1 MEGKRRKLQ
10 EDNRVELIV
19 IGSGTG
25 VPSLRR
31 GSPALAVRVAGR
43 VLLLDLGAGT
53 LRSMLRQGLNFN
65 QIDILALSHRH
76 PDHVGDLVP
85 FLFAT
90 RYALGYTRRQPF
102 WLLAA
107 RGFAGFLERLKSAF
121 GDWLEPPAGL
131 LQLRELSPD
140 GPDEAAWEG
149 LRIKSAPTNHIDG
162 SLAFRLEAGS
172 RSLVYSGDTDESDSL
187 VALAQGAD
195 LLALEAANPIKIPG
209 HLTPTEAGR
218 LAARAG
224 VRRLLLTHFYPPCDE
239 VDVVA
244 LAARE
249 FSGEILRAEDGL
261 RVDLENQGS
270 PPQSR

>member
-1 MEGKRRKLQ
+1 
-10 EDNRVELIV
+10 VELIV

-31 GSPALAVRVAGR
+31 GSPALAVRAAGR

-195 LLALEAANPIKIPG
+195 LLALEAASPIKIPG

-239 VDVVA
+239 VDVAA

>member
-1 MEGKRRKLQ
+1 M
-10 EDNRVELIV
+10 ELII

-31 GSPALAVRVAGR
+31 GAPALAVKAAGR
-43 VLLLDLGAGT
+43 LLLLDLGAGT
-53 LRSMLRQGLNFN
+53 LRAMLRWGLDFN

-90 RYALGYTRRQPF
+90 RYSLGYTRQEPF

-107 RGFAGFLERLKSAF
+107 EGFVDFHSRLRSAF
-121 GDWLEPPAGL
+121 GDWVSPPAGL
-131 LQLRELSPD
+131 MEIKELSPQEPD
-140 GPDEAAWEG
+140 GARWEG
-149 LRIKSAPTNHIDG
+149 LTIKSAPTNHIEG
-162 SLAFRLEAGS
+162 SLAFRVEAGG

-195 LLALEAANPIKIPG
+195 LLVLEAANPAKVPG

-244 LAARE
+244 LAATE
-249 FSGEILRAEDGL
+249 FAGEILRAEDGL
-261 RVDLENQGS
+261 KIS
-270 PPQSR
+270 F